1 MVVIPSLKK
10 ISMPY
15 QSASSFRKT
24 QEENG
29 DILYVTD
36 PDKARPSPCPYCGYY
51 HAMHIHQYRFRYG
64 VTFHGFCYHMLVIRY
79 LCCFCG
85 RTITVLPSWVH
96 THRIFESVA
105 IMLIIGM
112 NIVTGHT
119 VTGTIFSR
127 SMQKDLMGRWRMRRS
142 EKMNLWPDK
151 EEELGY
157 LLEQPLFA
165 ILPHSPFVRMPVGCI
180 ALASRT
186 ASSHQRLPVAMY
198 QNP

>member
-15 QSASSFRKT
+15 QSASRFRKT
-24 QEENG
+24 QETNG

-36 PDKARPSPCPYCGYY
+36 PESARPSPCPYCQSY

-64 VTFHGFCYHMLVIRY
+64 VSFQGFTYRMLVIRY
-79 LCCFCG
+79 LCCSCG

-96 THRIFESVA
+96 THRIFEAVA
-105 IMLIIGM
+105 ILLIIGM

-127 SMQKDLMGRWRMRRS
+127 SMQRDLMDRWRMRRS

-157 LLEQPLFA
+157 LLEQPMFA
-165 ILPHSPFVRMPVGCI
+165 ILPHNPYVRMPVGSI
-180 ALASRT
+180 APNSRT
-186 ASSHQRLPVAMY
+186 SPSHQRLPVAMY